1 MRDLTGLNIGEEGRV
16 AWVTARGGMRR
27 RLMDLGLTPGARV
40 RCLLAAPGGGMRA
53 YGVRGTVV
61 ALRIKD
67 AETVLLEDGR
77 HG

>member
-1 MRDLTGLNIGEEGRV
+1 MRDLAGLNKGEEGTV

-40 RCLLAAPGGGMRA
+40 QCLLGAPEGMRA
-53 YGVRGTVV
+53 YRVRSTVV
-61 ALRIKD
+61 ALRMKD
-67 AETVLLEDGR
+67 AKTVLLEDGR